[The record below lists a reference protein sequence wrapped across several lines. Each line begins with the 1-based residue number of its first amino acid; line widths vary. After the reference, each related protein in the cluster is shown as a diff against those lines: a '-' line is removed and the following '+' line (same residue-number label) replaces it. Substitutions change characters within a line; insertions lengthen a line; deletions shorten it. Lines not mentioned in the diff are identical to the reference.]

1 MASDKSIC
9 DDITPRLTLM
19 GPVTGR
25 RMFGGFGIFIEGLM
39 FGLVADNVLYLKV
52 DDGNRPHSE
61 AAGSQPF
68 TYQGKSKPIQMSYWK
83 VPEDVFGDGAGLV
96 EWGTESHAAARRAKK
111 K

>member
-9 DDITPRLTLM
+9 DDITARLTPM

-25 RMFGGFGIFIEGLM
+25 RMFGGFGIFMEGLM

-52 DDGNRPHSE
+52 DDGNRPRYE

-83 VPEDVFGDGAGLV
+83 VPEDVFDDGASLV
-96 EWGTESHAAARRAKK
+96 EWGTEAHAAARRAKRK
-111 K
+111 